1 MAGTDFFGAMF
12 EGIGKTFEAGANV
25 NLGQIGERMQK
36 RQLNYQQQQLQA
48 DTQAA
53 RLGYL
58 FSFNQQQQKT
68 LLIVVVAM
76 IAFVG
81 LLLLFRKR

>member
-1 MAGTDFFGAMF
+1 MQWLGAMF
-12 EGIGKTFEAGANV
+12 EGIGKTFESGANV

-36 RQLNYQQQQLQA
+36 RQLNYQQQQLEA
-48 DTQAA
+48 DAQTA

-76 IAFVG
+76 IVFVA
-81 LLLLFRKR
+81 LMLIFRKR

>member
-1 MAGTDFFGAMF
+1 MAADFLGAMF

-36 RQLNYQQQQLQA
+36 RQLGFQLQQQEA
-48 DTQAA
+48 DAQNAK
-53 RLGYL
+53 LGYL
-58 FSFNQQQQKT
+58 LNFNQQQQRI
-68 LLIVVVAM
+68 LLIVVVSM

-81 LLLLFRKR
+81 LLLIFRKR